1 MESYVKD
8 IEILIKAG
16 ARVVE
21 VASYEWQ
28 RVHAIV
34 AEVAEDMEVEWYS
47 WSSVS
52 GLKVW
57 AGNNFKVINED
68 CTMLPQVIQY
78 YLEREENM
86 FLILEDF
93 HPYSD
98 VNSPVNIRYLREMMR
113 PSSYSG
119 NFRKAIILSAPSK
132 RSQRSK

>member
-78 YLEREENM
+78 LNIFYVTFHIFSPFCGNK
-86 FLILEDF
+86 IL
-93 HPYSD
+93 
-98 VNSPVNIRYLREMMR
+98 R
-113 PSSYSG
+113 
-119 NFRKAIILSAPSK
+119 
-132 RSQRSK
+132 